1 MFRMLSV
8 RGRQDLFVWPVK
20 MQMQMQRTTPK
31 KIASD
36 GGRVSRS
43 PILVSLRHCAILID
57 FFNCYHSREFA
68 QARSEL
74 DAAIGAED

>member
-1 MFRMLSV
+1 MFRMLLV
-8 RGRQDLFVWPVK
+8 HGRQDLFVWPVK
-20 MQMQMQRTTPK
+20 MQMQMQRTAPK

-36 GGRVSRS
+36 GGRVIQS
-43 PILVSLRHCAILID
+43 PMLFSLLDRAILIE
-57 FFNCYHSREFA
+57 FFNVYHSREFA